1 MFFILLF
8 LIVIFLC
15 WGSFLNV
22 VAYRSINDKPMF
34 QKRSSCN
41 YCNSLI
47 TWYDNIPVLSWLF
60 LRGRCRHCKGSISL
74 LYPFIEILTSII
86 MTALFFYCF
95 DSNGF
100 LFYNLDTV
108 LLFASNFIFFSAL
121 IVSLRTDLEKLVI
134 PQIFSIWL
142 VPLGFLFSYLGSSKE
157 LSFNILEITFTES
170 LIGAI
175 FGYGILW
182 LVAKLFKLI
191 TKKDGLGDGD
201 MELLAL
207 IGSFIGPVGVW
218 FTILIS
224 SLSGVLIGGSYL
236 YLTKKGPN
244 RMIPFGPF
252 LALGA
257 ITFFLFKNYIL
268 YYFYSMPF

>member
-1 MFFILLF
+1 MLFILSF
-8 LIVIFLC
+8 LIIIFLC

-22 VAYRSINDKPMF
+22 VAFRSINDKSMF
-34 QKRSSCN
+34 QTRSTCNSCN
-41 YCNSLI
+41 TLI
-47 TWYDNIPVLSWLF
+47 AWYDNVPVLSWLF
-60 LRGRCRHCKGSISL
+60 LKGKCRHCKGPISL
-74 LYPFIEILTSII
+74 LYPFIEILNSVL

-95 DSNGF
+95 GFNGF
-100 LFYNLDTV
+100 LFYSLDAV

-121 IVSLRTDLEKLVI
+121 IISVRTDLEKMVI

-142 VPLGFLFSYLGSSKE
+142 VPLGFLCSYLG
-157 LSFNILEITFTES
+157 FLEISFMES

-182 LVAKLFKLI
+182 LVAKLFKFI
-191 TKKDGLGDGD
+191 TKKDGLGEGD

-224 SLSGVLIGGSYL
+224 SLSGVVIGGLYL
-236 YLTKKGPN
+236 YLTKKGSN
-244 RMIPFGPF
+244 RMFPFGPF
-252 LALGA
+252 LVLGS
-257 ITFFLFKNYIL
+257 IIFFFLKSYIL